1 MRATNTR
8 HVLGGGGDGHEG
20 PRLDGDEPRPARL
33 LEQLLK
39 IRYIAAVVVVL
50 SILHALAFLFLG
62 ARIAFHAYR
71 LIISRGSTEE
81 NVRPGLELLHS
92 LDFLL
97 IALVL
102 LILGLGVAKLFLLP
116 PGAVA
121 RRLYALPTWL
131 NMETFSDLK
140 VLLWETIL
148 VALVVF
154 GLPTLSADLVGK
166 LDWSALVLP
175 AAITLM
181 ALGLFFMKRA

>member
-1 MRATNTR
+1 M
-8 HVLGGGGDGHEG
+8 LGGGDDGHEG
-20 PRLDGDEPRPARL
+20 PRLNGDGPRPARL

-39 IRYIAAVVVVL
+39 IRYIAAVVVIL

-62 ARIAFHAYR
+62 ARIAFHAYH
-71 LIISRGSTEE
+71 LIVSRAGAAE

>member
-1 MRATNTR
+1 M
-8 HVLGGGGDGHEG
+8 LGGGGGDDHEG
-20 PRLDGDEPRPARL
+20 PRLNGETPRRSAGL
-33 LEQLLK
+33 LGQLLK
-39 IRYIAAVVVVL
+39 IRYLAAVVVVI
-50 SILHALAFLFLG
+50 SILHSLAFLFLG
-62 ARIAFHAYR
+62 ARIAIHAYH
-71 LIISRGSTEE
+71 LMVSRVAAGE

-116 PGAVA
+116 PSAVA
-121 RRLYALPTWL
+121 RRIYALPTWL
-131 NMETFSDLK
+131 NMETFSELK

-154 GLPTLSADLVGK
+154 ALPTLSSDLAGR
-166 LDWSALVLP
+166 LEWSALILP

-181 ALGLFFMKRA
+181 ALGLFLMKRA

>member
-1 MRATNTR
+1 
-8 HVLGGGGDGHEG
+8 VLGDGHDDPEG
-20 PRLDGDEPRPARL
+20 PRLNGEAPARHGL
-33 LEQLLK
+33 LEHLLK
-39 IRYIAAVVVVL
+39 IRYIAIVVVIL

-62 ARIAFHAYR
+62 GRIAFHAYQ
-71 LIISRGSTEE
+71 LIFSKMDTGE
-81 NVRPGLELLHS
+81 NVRPGLEVLHS

-116 PGAVA
+116 PAIAG
-121 RRLYALPTWL
+121 RTYALPTWL
-131 NMETFSDLK
+131 NMKTFSDLK

-154 GLPTLSADLVGK
+154 GLPTLSGELVGK

-175 AAITLM
+175 AAIALL
-181 ALGLFFMKRA
+181 ALGLFFMKRR